1 MVIRKGCGPT
11 RLGSLPESL
20 RGALWGGDSPRA
32 PGPPV
37 LPPPRPAAPAHVH
50 HSLLLGS
57 HHLPDSVLSA
67 QDAKTNLPGCQGAA
81 GAPHRPLP
89 TPPHPPA
96 LPPWHTAH
104 GTRAAVRSQRVVC
117 RTWHLLGFSHLC
129 ALLLCTF
136 WSSPRIRLS
145 PSLTL
150 ADTYLACKT
159 PFWPCFYQ
167 EAFCNAH
174 RLGMIPSCSPCVPT
188 Y

>member
-1 MVIRKGCGPT
+1 MAPCGEGT
-11 RLGSLPESL
+11 V
-20 RGALWGGDSPRA
+20 
-32 PGPPV
+32 PGPPGPLCSPHLAPQPLHV
-37 LPPPRPAAPAHVH
+37 VIIHCCWAATTHQTLCLVLRMQRPTSLVVREQQALLTAPFPPHLTLPPSRP
-50 HSLLLGS
+50 
-57 HHLPDSVLSA
+57 
-67 QDAKTNLPGCQGAA
+67 
-81 GAPHRPLP
+81 
-89 TPPHPPA
+89 
-96 LPPWHTAH
+96 
-104 GTRAAVRSQRVVC
+104 GTRHTCCSPVQRVVC

-188 Y
+188 